1 MFTFS
6 YATCNQIFLSK
17 TDEQG
22 NTRQF
27 TAIQPGDSL
36 VLNEV
41 ESPNYGRYELVS
53 VDDAGDYVVLLVNNK
68 DAQGSV
74 LAGAKVAFQAFP
86 ASGGEVDAYTKAES
100 DAINDAQD
108 VNISANTTAITTKIG
123 DAPEDG
129 KEYARKD
136 ATWTEVT
143 GGASIWTHQMIQHS
157 VCRVDATTIKSKCR
171 SGSVTLK

>member
-1 MFTFS
+1 MQATGVFTFS

-22 NTRQF
+22 NTREF

-68 DAQGSV
+68 DAQGSL

-86 ASGGEVDAYTKAES
+86 ASGSES
-100 DAINDAQD
+100 IWTDVGGVATYDGD
-108 VNISANTTAITTKIG
+108 VNIEGGTLDLRALTT
-123 DAPEDG
+123 
-129 KEYARKD
+129 
-136 ATWTEVT
+136 
-143 GGASIWTHQMIQHS
+143 GADFS
-157 VCRVDATTIKSKCR
+157 TIKNSAENGINFDVY
-171 SGSVTLK
+171 GSTRMSIKSRWCINNTRHDSQWCDCG